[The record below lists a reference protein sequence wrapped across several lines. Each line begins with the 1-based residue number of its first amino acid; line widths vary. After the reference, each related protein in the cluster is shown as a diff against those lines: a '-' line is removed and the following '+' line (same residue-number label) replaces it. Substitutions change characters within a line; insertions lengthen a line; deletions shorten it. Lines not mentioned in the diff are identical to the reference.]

1 MEPEMSSDRHFKD
14 LVYEQFARI
23 GKALSS
29 PKRIEIL
36 DLLSQ
41 GSRHVEVLSTMT
53 GLSVANTSQHL
64 QLLKAARLV
73 ESEKAGVQVVYRLA
87 SPFVGS
93 FVRNLRL
100 LAEERLAEIDQ
111 TVRAFFKDTE
121 TFDPV
126 NRDELLRR
134 VRSGEVVVLDVRP
147 EEEYRSAHLAG
158 ALSVPLQE
166 LEARMKDLPRG
177 REIVAYCRG
186 PYCLMAVEAAKK
198 LRSQN
203 FCAFR
208 LDLGVVDWQAL
219 GFVVEEAEAS
229 P

>member
-1 MEPEMSSDRHFKD
+1 MGDDRHFKD

-29 PKRIEIL
+29 PKRIELL

-41 GSRHVEVLSTMT
+41 GSRHVEALSSMT

-64 QLLKAARLV
+64 QVLKAARLV
-73 ESEKAGVQVVYRLA
+73 ESEKAGLQVVYRLA

-93 FVRNLRL
+93 FVRTLRL
-100 LAEERLAEIDQ
+100 LAEERLAEVDQ
-111 TVRAFFKDTE
+111 TVRAFFKNSE

-134 VRSGEVVVLDVRP
+134 VRSGEAVVLDVRP
-147 EEEYRSAHLAG
+147 EEEYRTAHLAG
-158 ALSVPLQE
+158 ALSVPLRE
-166 LEARMKDLPRG
+166 LEERMKDLPKN
-177 REIVAYCRG
+177 REIIAYCRG

-198 LRSQN
+198 LRKQN
-203 FCAFR
+203 FRAFR
-208 LDLGVVDWQAL
+208 LDLGVADWQAL
-219 GFVVEEAEAS
+219 GFAVEEAEVR